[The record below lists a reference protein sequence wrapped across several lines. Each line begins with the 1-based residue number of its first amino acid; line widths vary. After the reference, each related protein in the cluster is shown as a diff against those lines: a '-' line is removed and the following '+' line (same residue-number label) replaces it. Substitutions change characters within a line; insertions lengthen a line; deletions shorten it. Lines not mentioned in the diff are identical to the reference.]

1 MADGQ
6 GAVPLSYVRKG
17 YWRQWINFLEA
28 KQNVFLPHV
37 ALEPPLTMVK
47 PHSLPLADPL
57 CALSPKQAAMV
68 VSGQIAPENALT
80 VADDEDNGD
89 EDSFSDDE
97 SSQSFASEYDKS
109 HQNDT
114 CWTTD
119 TFDVNEMEN
128 LLLQLSEQRPCLY

>member
-17 YWRQWINFLEA
+17 YWRQWVHFLEA
-28 KQNVFLPHV
+28 KQNVFLPHTV
-37 ALEPPLTMVK
+37 LEPPLTMVK
-47 PHSLPLADPL
+47 PHSIPLTDPL
-57 CALSPKQAAMV
+57 GALSPKQAAMV
-68 VSGQIAPENALT
+68 VSGQVAPENALT
-80 VADDEDNGD
+80 IADEEDNGD
-89 EDSFSDDE
+89 EDSFSDDN
-97 SSQSFASEYDKS
+97 SFASEYDRS

-128 LLLQLSEQRPCLY
+128 LLLQLSEHKPRFY